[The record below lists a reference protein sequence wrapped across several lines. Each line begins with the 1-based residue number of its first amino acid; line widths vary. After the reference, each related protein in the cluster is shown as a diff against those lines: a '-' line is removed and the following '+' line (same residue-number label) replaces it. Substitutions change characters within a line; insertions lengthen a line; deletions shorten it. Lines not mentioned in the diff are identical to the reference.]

1 MNNNRLSTSSK
12 PIGDR
17 KELDVKIQTLSDMSS
32 NFELREGRVWII
44 AQYFNGARKID
55 LKVKEVNPKH
65 LNFGTTKVI

>member
-32 NFELREGRVWII
+32 NFELREGRV
-44 AQYFNGARKID
+44 
-55 LKVKEVNPKH
+55 
-65 LNFGTTKVI
+65 